1 MLQKNY
7 QKTFDEN
14 LKKRFVNI
22 YKSSNSD
29 INKFSLL
36 LQKGVYPYK
45 YMDDWKKF
53 NETLLPEKDDFH
65 SHLNLEDIADAGY
78 AHTKRGCK
86 DFEINNQVIC
96 MFKTI
101 HYC

>member
-14 LKKRFVNI
+14 LKTRFVNT

-45 YMDDWKKF
+45 YMDD
-53 NETLLPEKDDFH
+53 
-65 SHLNLEDIADAGY
+65 
-78 AHTKRGCK
+78 
-86 DFEINNQVIC
+86 
-96 MFKTI
+96 
-101 HYC
+101 